1 MRVVDPPTDAE
12 LAAALREPRLFAAL
26 SRYMQPMRYELVVER
41 KLGATLPAAMNL
53 AVLIVAALRIR
64 TGSELLL
71 PAFAD
76 YSWSTIAAIVD
87 GRCTAGLL
95 EDVAQFRR
103 VGEPTLV
110 TAADLEWVWPRLP
123 GLADLLEAPRFRLA
137 LDALATCRQEAN
149 PRLAAVKLWAGS
161 EALMA
166 CGVDRHGRLAGRVAA
181 VLEPR
186 GPGRHEIYEQVTDL
200 DAMRA
205 HVLLSE
211 LLSPD
216 DIDGHL
222 GEVRGLLARLLRTI
236 VDAGRLP
243 TPAALDQSLF
253 C

>member
-1 MRVVDPPTDAE
+1 MRVVDPPTEAE

-26 SRYMQPMRYELVVER
+26 GRYMPALRYELVVER
-41 KLGATLPAAMNL
+41 KLGATLPVAMNL

-64 TGSELLL
+64 TGGELVL

-95 EDVAQFRR
+95 EDVAQVRR
-103 VGEPTLV
+103 VGGPTIV

-137 LDALATCRQEAN
+137 LDALATHRREAN

-166 CGVDRHGRLAGRVAA
+166 CNVEQRGRLAGRVAA
-181 VLEPR
+181 ALEPH
-186 GPGRHEIYEQVTDL
+186 GPGRRELYERVTDL
-200 DAMRA
+200 EATRA
-205 HVLLSE
+205 RVLLSE

-222 GEVRGLLARLLRTI
+222 GEVRALLARLLRAI
-236 VDAGRLP
+236 VDAGHLSS
-243 TPAALDQSLF
+243 PAALDQSLF